1 MEKQL
6 LEIGSESFKK
16 IALNE
21 DAKSYVLSNPLL
33 FNILKKAANRY
44 LGGET
49 LSEAVDAIRLLNE
62 EGFTVTTDYMGE
74 SIRDAQKAN
83 EATQEFMAFA
93 QAILQYGLNSSISL
107 DLSHI
112 GMLVSKDLAL
122 ENLQKI
128 CTEAQKSN
136 QEVIISMEGVER
148 TDLILDIYQE
158 ALNNCPNLGITIQAY
173 LYRTKEDFQRLIEL
187 PGSIRLVKGAFEVP
201 TALAMPRGEKLDDTY
216 LQYTEAL
223 LGKNHPCSIASHHE
237 QIHQAAT
244 QLINQYQP
252 TNYVLERLYG
262 IRNEEL
268 KSYKDQGY
276 HCRIYVVYGK
286 EWFLYLCNRWAE
298 YPLNLF
304 QGIADILK

>member
-1 MEKQL
+1 MENQL
-6 LEIGSESFKK
+6 LEIGSEAFKK

-21 DAKSYVLSNPLL
+21 DAKDYILNNPLL

-49 LSEAVDAIRLLNE
+49 LQEAIDTIQRLNK
-62 EGFTVTTDYMGE
+62 EGFVVTTDYMGE
-74 SIRDAQKAN
+74 SIRNEQKAN
-83 EATQEFMAFA
+83 EATQEFIAFA
-93 QAILQYGLNSSISL
+93 EAVQQQGLNSSISL

-128 CTEAQKSN
+128 CLEAQKSA

-148 TDLILDIYQE
+148 TDLVLDIYQE
-158 ALNNCPNLGITIQAY
+158 SLKNCPNLGITLQAY
-173 LYRTKEDFQRLIEL
+173 LYRTKDDFQRMINL
-187 PGSIRLVKGAFEVP
+187 PGSIRLVKGAFDAP
-201 TALAMPRGEKLDDTY
+201 TTLAMPRGNKLDDAY
-216 LQYTEAL
+216 LQYAEAL
-223 LGKNHPCSIASHHE
+223 LNKNHPCAIASHHE
-237 QIHQAAT
+237 KIHQATT
-244 QLINQYQP
+244 QLIDQYRP

-276 HCRIYVVYGK
+276 HCRVYVVYGK
-286 EWFLYLCNRWAE
+286 EWFLYMCNRWAE

-304 QGIADILK
+304 QGIADILE